1 MTVTTTETTGGQRHH
16 EADPLAAGGGGP
28 GSYALICH
36 DPAGRGVA
44 ATYWPTREE
53 ARQAEAE
60 LTPCGPRC
68 GGVHTV
74 VERDPPLRHPAA
86 LGLPR
91 SLRIIYGHNGS

>member
-1 MTVTTTETTGGQRHH
+1 MTTTETTGGQRHH
-16 EADPLAAGGGGP
+16 EADPLAAGAGGP
-28 GSYALICH
+28 STRRFALICH
-36 DPAGRGVA
+36 DPEGRGVA
-44 ATYWPTREE
+44 ATYWPTRED

-74 VERDPPLRHPAA
+74 VRLDAPLRHPIA

-91 SLRIIYGHNGS
+91 NLPVARSANR